1 MRYIRVIVRA
11 LSPVVRDCR
20 AYLERISYWDGEQYV
35 SLFDEQLPVPWSY
48 ENPTAITPRVLNHDV
63 DAVLDVAW
71 LAEPTNEMVP
81 FGILNAQ
88 SILPNS
94 FQPVLHWILQHPANN
109 LKLDILVTAADS
121 ESARLSLNIH
131 RGAPRWDEAQTG
143 WMEGNAIHHREA
155 NF

>member
-1 MRYIRVIVRA
+1 MRYVRVIVRA

-20 AYLERISYWDGEQYV
+20 AYLERISYWDGIQYV
-35 SLFDEQLPVPWSY
+35 PLFDEQLPMPWTY
-48 ENPTAITPRVLNHDV
+48 ENPTVITPRALNHDV
-63 DAVLDVAW
+63 DSLLDVAW
-71 LAEPTNEMVP
+71 LAEPTNEMFP

-94 FQPVLHWILQHPANN
+94 FQPVLHWILQHPTNN

-131 RGAPRWDEAQTG
+131 RGAPRWDQAQIG
-143 WMEGNAIHHREA
+143 WMNGNEIRRDS